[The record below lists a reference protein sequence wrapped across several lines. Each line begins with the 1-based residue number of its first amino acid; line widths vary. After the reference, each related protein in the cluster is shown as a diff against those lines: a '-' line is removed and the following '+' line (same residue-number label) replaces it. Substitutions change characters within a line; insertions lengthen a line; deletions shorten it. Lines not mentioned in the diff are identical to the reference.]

1 MGAAESLLGRLN
13 ELRNSKTLIL
23 GIGSTLKGDDGLAPL
38 LCEKLKGKTCAEV
51 INAGTVP
58 ENYIQQIVK
67 QRPRSLVIVDAVD
80 LGAEPGT
87 IKILEPVQLDSMVIS
102 THVLSPGVFID
113 VISRQIDVDI
123 YFIGVQPAQCV
134 LGQSLSIQAAG
145 AVEQLT
151 DIITEIF
158 PPQP

>member
-13 ELRNSKTLIL
+13 ELRNSKTLIV
-23 GIGSTLKGDDGLAPL
+23 GIGSTLRGDDGLAPL
-38 LCEKLKGKTCAEV
+38 LCEKLKGKTCADV
-51 INAGTVP
+51 IDTGTVP

-67 QRPRSLVIVDAVD
+67 RRPRNLVIVDAVD

-87 IKILEPVQLDSMVIS
+87 IKIVEPVQLDSMIIS
-102 THVLSPGVFID
+102 THTLSPKVFID
-113 VISRQIDVDI
+113 LLGRQIDVNI
-123 YFIGVQPAQCV
+123 FFIGVQPAQCG
-134 LGQSLSIQAAG
+134 LGQSLSTEATC
-145 AVEQLT
+145 AVEQLK

>member
-1 MGAAESLLGRLN
+1 MAAAESLLGRLAK
-13 ELRNSKTLIL
+13 LRNSKTLII
-23 GIGSTLKGDDGLAPL
+23 GIGSTLKGDDGLGPL

-51 INAGTVP
+51 ISAGTVP

-67 QRPRSLVIVDAVD
+67 NKPRNLVIVDAVQMQ
-80 LGAEPGT
+80 APPGT
-87 IKILEPVQLDSMVIS
+87 IKILKPAQLDSTVIS
-102 THVLSPGVFID
+102 THTLSPRVFID
-113 VISRQIDVDI
+113 LIARQIEVDI

-134 LGQSLSIQAAG
+134 LGQSLSTRAAA

>member
-1 MGAAESLLGRLN
+1 MGLAESLLGRLN
-13 ELRNSKTLIL
+13 KLRNSKTLIV
-23 GIGSTLKGDDGLAPL
+23 GIGSTLKGDDGLGPI
-38 LCEKLKGKTCAEV
+38 LCEKLKGRTCAQV

-67 QRPRSLVIVDAVD
+67 SKPRNLVIVDAVD
-80 LGAEPGT
+80 LQAPPGT
-87 IKILEPVQLDSMVIS
+87 IKILKPVQLDSMVIS

-113 VISRQIDVDI
+113 VISRQIDVNI
-123 YFIGVQPAQCV
+123 YFIGVQPAQCA
-134 LGQSLSIQAAG
+134 LGQSLSTEATR
-145 AVEQLT
+145 AVQQLT